1 MTSPHERQSR
11 AGPKERSHDETAP
24 AFRFRPGTVQGP
36 ASVQLY
42 ADLRDRIVRLELPPD
57 TTLDRSELAT
67 GYQVSQTPV
76 REAIMRLEQDGLVKS
91 FPQSRTVVTRIDVAR
106 IREEHFL
113 RLAVE
118 CEVVLQLAAKA
129 DNAVLTKLN
138 GLLRLQEAL
147 VDDVEQAAL
156 FKQLDEA
163 FHEALFE
170 GVGQV
175 NLYRFIVARS
185 GHMARVRTLDLPKQG
200 KMRKVLEG
208 HRSIVAAVATGDPSE
223 QQVPNPPIL
232 DTQLLPTQADRFS
245 PLPVPEFPAH
255 SRNPAIH
262 LLWTPENQK
271 DYVPSNSP
279 QRTRL
284 ALVAT
289 SRRDLKQRPNQQR
302 HPD

>member
-24 AFRFRPGTVQGP
+24 AFRFRPGNVQGP

-208 HRSIVAAVATGDPSE
+208 HRSIVAAVATGDPSAAAISMRRHLSDTIAR
-223 QQVPNPPIL
+223 VPDLQN
-232 DTQLLPTQADRFS
+232 
-245 PLPVPEFPAH
+245 E
-255 SRNPAIH
+255 NPAFF
-262 LLWTPENQK
+262 
-271 DYVPSNSP
+271 
-279 QRTRL
+279 TR
-284 ALVAT
+284 VE
-289 SRRDLKQRPNQQR
+289 Q
-302 HPD
+302 